1 MSYMSDNSQGY
12 VYTDRIAK
20 IYQYL
25 RRCKVRDGL
34 SKLDFITKSTM
45 VSNIL
50 MSECTDKYT
59 IEAGSLSYVKMYCG
73 NDKDIPKLF
82 GTKISKCLKEVAE
95 IARICAS
102 GKPAEL
108 KTLENGFSLYAKNVY
123 ATKLYIDV
131 IYLFSGPCKSTLE
144 IDGEHLKIGKSKVT
158 IGGDNTLKLSEV
170 QSMTLE
176 LVQERY
182 DSLGYVNLDLS
193 EGLRFWVKRYAEK
206 SGLDF
211 IDLIK
216 D

>member
-1 MSYMSDNSQGY
+1 MSYMSDNNEGY

-25 RRCKVRDGL
+25 RGCKVKEGV
-34 SKLDFITKSTM
+34 SKCDFITKSTM

-59 IEAGSLSYVKMYCG
+59 IEAGALSSVKMYCG
-73 NDKDIPKLF
+73 NDKNISKIF
-82 GTKISKCLKEVAE
+82 GTKISKCLKEVSE

-102 GKPAEL
+102 GKPAEI
-108 KTLENGFSLYAKNVY
+108 KTLERNFSIYAKNVY

-158 IGGDNTLKLSEV
+158 IGGDNVLKLSEV

-182 DSLGYVNLDLS
+182 DSLGYINLDLTN
-193 EGLRFWVKRYAEK
+193 GLKFWVKRYAEK

-211 IDLIK
+211 MELITA
-216 D
+216 